1 MDNIRKWAKRYA
13 VHVTAIIVI
22 IILALSVGGYILANQ
37 RLYLPAWVPVIGTD
51 FYVVSAEFETA
62 QAVMPG
68 QGQTVNIAGVKVGE
82 IGQVTLNNG
91 RAVVEMKI
99 RRQHAPIY
107 NDATMW
113 VRPRTPMNDMYI
125 DMKPGTAQA
134 GEVPEEGVI
143 PLSNTKS
150 TVSFDEFLAILDA
163 DTRDY
168 LQALMTNAGEGL
180 DGRGNK
186 LRQGFKRFPE
196 TGKYGVKIVK
206 ELQYRRKNIRRA
218 IHNLALLSKEL
229 GDNSD
234 DFASLIDSSS
244 VNFRSWA
251 SQQQAIREMIQKAP
265 AALGETA
272 DAAATAEQVVADSAV
287 AFRYLQ
293 PLADDLGI
301 AMEALVPFF
310 EDQTIVTRDQFRP
323 AARESQ
329 PLLRTLSPASANL
342 AKLAPDA
349 TRASQSFNKLLDI
362 VAYNPSG
369 SEEGYL
375 YWLSWFNHLG
385 SSAFSRQDASGPL
398 QSGAILGTACDFNA
412 GKSASSGNDYYL
424 TLAYRLAGLPT
435 GVVCNEQ

>member
-168 LQALMTNAGEGL
+168 LQVLMTNAGEGL
-180 DGRGNK
+180 DGRGDK

-398 QSGAILGTACDFNA
+398 QSGAILGTGCDFNV
-412 GKSASSGNDYYL
+412 GGPASSGNNYVL
-424 TLAYRLAGLPT
+424 TLAYRLAGLPK
-435 GVVCNEQ
+435 GQACNE

>member
-13 VHVTAIIVI
+13 VHVTAIIVM
-22 IILALSVGGYILANQ
+22 IILALLVGGYILSNQ
-37 RLYLPAWVPVIGTD
+37 RFYLPAWVPVIGTD
-51 FYVVSAEFETA
+51 FYVVNAEFETA

-82 IGQVTLNNG
+82 IGQVRLIDG

-99 RRQHAPIY
+99 RRAYAPIY
-107 NDATMW
+107 NDASLW
-113 VRPRTPMNDMYI
+113 VRPRTPLNDMYV
-125 DMKPGTAQA
+125 DMKPGTEQA
-134 GEVPEEGVI
+134 GEVPEDGTI
-143 PLSNTKS
+143 PLANTKS
-150 TVSFDEFLAILDA
+150 TVSFDEFLSILDA

-180 DGRGNK
+180 NDRGDE

-218 IHNLALLSKEL
+218 IHNLALISKEL

-244 VNFRSWA
+244 TNFRSWA
-251 SQQQAIREMIQKAP
+251 SQQQAIREIIQKAP

-272 DAAATAEQVVADSAV
+272 DAADTAEQVVADSAA
-287 AFRYLQ
+287 AFRDLQ
-293 PLADDLGI
+293 PLAEDLGV

-310 EDQTIVTRDQFRP
+310 EDQAIVTRDQFRP

-329 PLLRTLSPASANL
+329 PLLRELSPAATNL
-342 AKLAPDA
+342 AKMAPDA
-349 TRASQSFNKLLDI
+349 TRAAQSFNKLLDI

-375 YWLSWFNHLG
+375 YWLTWFNHLG
-385 SSAFSRQDASGPL
+385 SSAFSRQDAGGPL
-398 QSGAILGTACDFNA
+398 QSGALLGTSCDFSV
-412 GKSASSGNDYYL
+412 GKSAANGGNVYFA
-424 TLAYRLAGLPT
+424 LAYRLSGLPQ
-435 GVVCNEQ
+435 GVVCSE